1 MRVIRG
7 LARLRLCASLRALRA
22 CAAGVALIAA
32 AAIAAPAQTGA
43 PRRPVAPV
51 FEEILPALQRAT
63 RVPIRLPSQLP
74 DIGQAGDRVYA
85 KLTKATATHY
95 EIVLGL
101 TPTCAGETPCRV
113 ATFTGV
119 LTPARFL
126 PPGKRV
132 VLPRQLT
139 GSFTEAPIGANVG
152 DAVLTWREREARY
165 SVAVKAGSY
174 DEVLKLATL
183 TITSRPD

>member
-1 MRVIRG
+1 MAVV
-7 LARLRLCASLRALRA
+7 
-22 CAAGVALIAA
+22 AGATAA
-32 AAIAAPAQTGA
+32 AAQTGA
-43 PRRPVAPV
+43 PRRSVAPI
-51 FEEILPALQRAT
+51 FAEILPALQRST

-101 TPTCAGETPCRV
+101 TPTCVGETPCRV
-113 ATFTGV
+113 ATLTGV
-119 LTPARFL
+119 LTFPRSL
-126 PPGKRV
+126 PPGKKV
-132 VLPRQLT
+132 ALPRQLT

-152 DAVLTWREREARY
+152 DAVLTWREGEARY